1 MYCSSFLA
9 GYGPGFVYATEYGVT
24 RVEIPDVSRRDTVSP
39 NVYCELKPSE
49 LSITTAVMLQS
60 YFDGADIDFSDIP
73 VVLDGITPFR
83 KKVLEIIRRIPFGK
97 ICSYGQI
104 ANVCG
109 VPHAARAVGGAL
121 AANPIPVVIPC
132 HRVVAAN
139 GCLTGFSAPGGKNSK
154 LAMLAMEGIEFKG
167 MRVVTNQMVMHSI
180 PNR

>member
-9 GYGPGFVYATEYGVT
+9 GYGIGFVYATEHGVIK
-24 RVEIPDVSRRDTVSP
+24 VEIPDVSRRDRVSSD
-39 NVYCELKPSE
+39 VHCELKPSE
-49 LSITTAVMLQS
+49 LSVSAAGMLQN
-60 YFDGADIDFSDIP
+60 YFDGADINFSDIP
-73 VVLDGITPFR
+73 VVLGGITPFR

-104 ANVCG
+104 ADVCG
-109 VPHAARAVGGAL
+109 APHAARAVGGAL
-121 AANPIPVVIPC
+121 AANPIPVIIPC

-154 LAMLAMEGIEFKG
+154 LVMLAMEGIEFKG

-180 PNR
+180 SNR